1 MGALINASI
10 NVAKLPKEKFVTG
23 KDGAVWY
30 NLTIAINDET
40 RFGNNVAIM
49 DSRTKEER
57 EAGIKPNYL
66 GNGKV
71 VFINDVDGN
80 SGKIFLAER
89 EEKQEDVSVS
99 QSETADLPF

>member
-1 MGALINASI
+1 
-10 NVAKLPKEKFVTG
+10 
-23 KDGAVWY
+23 
-30 NLTIAINDET
+30 
-40 RFGNNVAIM
+40 M

-57 EAGIKPNYL
+57 DAGVKPNYL

-89 EEKQEDVSVS
+89 EEKNAVSNSAVEE
-99 QSETADLPF
+99 ETADLPF